1 MGFQRGGWGQPPGGG
16 LLSPQ
21 MLRSEG
27 PAWPGAQPVLRPRTE
42 WEGRPGATPPFLPCH
57 HLSLQT
63 GLPAALS
70 PAQSTSVLLGGLT
83 SGTGYLRGGGPG
95 RDWRVPRSRAGQW
108 KPGSPWPTPS
118 TCGPGPASVSSS
130 VYQASPGCQG
140 SGGQCTV
147 RAGSQGLPGQV
158 AAGSPLCDLPSFE
171 MAVSSYS
178 CRLRWGPKRRGP
190 CPGRAALGCSPQ
202 LSPVPR
208 GFQSSSPQSGEAAA
222 QHVDS
227 QTDSYVTRP
236 PVGVGPPS

>member
-1 MGFQRGGWGQPPGGG
+1 MYTIEEDYSSGKEARNKCMSDCPDLHGARWLGLQRKMMELLQRPWG
-16 LLSPQ
+16 
-21 MLRSEG
+21 
-27 PAWPGAQPVLRPRTE
+27 
-42 WEGRPGATPPFLPCH
+42 
-57 HLSLQT
+57 
-63 GLPAALS
+63 
-70 PAQSTSVLLGGLT
+70 
-83 SGTGYLRGGGPG
+83 
-95 RDWRVPRSRAGQW
+95 AG
-108 KPGSPWPTPS
+108 S
-118 TCGPGPASVSSS
+118 
-130 VYQASPGCQG
+130 QASPGCQG

-208 GFQSSSPQSGEAAA
+208 GFQSSSPQSDEAAA